1 MNSHVL
7 HIMNICSCFYALVL
21 YITSDKLTAL
31 VVLPEAGEGTWTLD
45 TNHPW
50 LLDLAKVIGT
60 ELTPEACADLYAK
73 SWSKSHSISAED
85 EAED

>member
-1 MNSHVL
+1 MFYISHEYMLVFL
-7 HIMNICSCFYALVL
+7 CSHPFHYWFGCLRL
-21 YITSDKLTAL
+21 RT
-31 VVLPEAGEGTWTLD
+31 AGEGTWTLD

-60 ELTPEACADLYAK
+60 DLTPEACADLYAK
-73 SWSKSHSISAED
+73 SWSKSHSITSAED